1 MMAAWSNEI
10 LGAAWIISLIVIT
23 SGIAQTLIYFLQLV
37 VAAYA
42 FLRRPVVDRS
52 ALLWHRYVDVVPP
65 VAMVVP
71 VYNEELN
78 AVESVKSILS
88 LEYPNIE
95 VIVVNDGSKDQTL
108 ARLVEAFEL
117 TRFERPY
124 QEELVHM
131 PIRGL
136 YSSRI
141 TNRLFIVDK
150 ENGGKADAMNAGI
163 NVSRAPIFCAIDG
176 DSLLEPDA
184 LLRAVEPFVEDPD
197 RTIAVGGTI
206 RVANGSRIEAGRVTS
221 VHLPK
226 RFLPLFQV
234 VEYLRSF
241 LLARLAWSRI
251 QSLLL
256 ISGAFG
262 VFRRAEVVA
271 VGGFTPGSM
280 GEDLDLILKLHR
292 HMMNAG
298 KQYRIEFIPEPV
310 CWTEVPETLKVLG
323 RQRSRWQVGALE
335 AFFRYKAM
343 LFNPRYGRVGF
354 LGFGQMLLVDVLGPI
369 MEVLGYVLMPLFW
382 LLGIL
387 ALDYLLA
394 FTALVFTYGVCI
406 SVCSL
411 ILEELELR
419 RFPNARDLAV
429 LAAAAILE
437 NFGYRQINNF
447 WRIRGWWQF
456 LLGRRVWG
464 EMPRSGLST
473 QSSG

>member
-1 MMAAWSNEI
+1 MITAWSSEI
-10 LGAAWIISLIVIT
+10 LYAAGIISWIVIA
-23 SGIAQTLIYFLQLV
+23 SGIAQSFIYFLQLA

-42 FLRRPVVDRS
+42 FHKRPFVDRS
-52 ALLWHRYVDVVPP
+52 ALLWNRYSDVVPP

-78 AVESVKSILS
+78 AVESIKSILS
-88 LEYPNIE
+88 IEYPNFE
-95 VIVVNDGSKDQTL
+95 VIVVNDGSKDKTL
-108 ARLVEAFEL
+108 TRLIEAFEL
-117 TRFERPY
+117 THFERPY
-124 QEELVHM
+124 EEALVHR

-136 YSSRI
+136 YSSPR
-141 TNRLFIVDK
+141 TARLFVVDK

-163 NVSRAPIFCAIDG
+163 NIARAPMICAIDG
-176 DSLLEPDA
+176 DSILEPDA
-184 LLRAVEPFVEDPD
+184 LLRAVEPFVDDPE

-206 RVANGSRIEAGRVTS
+206 RIANGSRIEGGRVTG
-221 VHLPK
+221 VRLP
-226 RFLPLFQV
+226 RRLLPLFQV

-241 LLARLAWSRI
+241 LLARLAWSRM
-251 QSLLL
+251 QSLTL

-262 VFRRAEVVA
+262 VFRRAELVA

-280 GEDLDLILKLHR
+280 GEDLDLVLKLHR
-292 HMMNAG
+292 HMIDSG
-298 KQYRIEFIPEPV
+298 KDYRIEFIPEPV
-310 CWTEVPETLKVLG
+310 CWTEAPESLKVLG

-335 AFFRYKAM
+335 AFFRYRAM
-343 LFNPRYGRVGF
+343 LFNPRYGRIGF
-354 LGFGQMLLVDVLGPI
+354 LGFGQMLLVDVLGPL
-369 MEVLGYVLMPLFW
+369 MEVLGYILMPLFW
-382 LLGIL
+382 LLGML

-429 LAAAAILE
+429 LTAAAVLE
-437 NFGYRQINNF
+437 NFGYRQINNL
-447 WRIRGWWQF
+447 WRLRGWWQY
-456 LLGRRVWG
+456 LRGRRVWG
-464 EMPRSGLST
+464 EMPRSGLSS